1 MSDETLL
8 TDLDAAG
15 VMTVTLNRPEAKN
28 AFDTAMQ
35 QRMLE
40 LFRDLARRPDV
51 RVVVLTGAGG
61 AFCTGG
67 DVKSLGA
74 PDPQDSI
81 ARQFA
86 EDPQWLDVEY
96 RTDRLRHFMQAALW
110 LQRMGKPTIAMVR
123 GAAAGAGLS
132 LAMACDFRIASRTA
146 FFVTAFARI
155 GMSGDFGGTYFL
167 TQLVGPAKTKELYML
182 GDRID
187 AEEAQRL
194 GLLTRLVDDAALES
208 ATGEFAARLA
218 KGPPIAL
225 RYIKENVQAA
235 LDESIER
242 ACDLEAR
249 NMIRSRL
256 SLDAK
261 EAMAAFAEKREPRF
275 LGR

>member
-8 TDLDAAG
+8 TELDAAG
-15 VMTVTLNRPEAKN
+15 VMTVTLNRPGAKN
-28 AFDTAMQ
+28 AFDTLMQ
-35 QRMLE
+35 RRMLE

-74 PDPQDSI
+74 PDPEDPI
-81 ARQFA
+81 AQQFA
-86 EDPQWLDVEY
+86 DDPQWLDVEY
-96 RTDRLRHFMQAALW
+96 RTDRLRHFMQASLW
-110 LQRMGKPTIAMVR
+110 LHRMGKPTIAMVR

-132 LAMACDFRIASRTA
+132 LALACDFRIASRTA

-155 GMSGDFGGTYFL
+155 GMSGDFGGTYYL
-167 TQLVGPAKTKELYML
+167 TKLVGPAKTKELYML

-194 GLLTRLVDDAALES
+194 GILTRLVDDAALES
-208 ATGEFAARLA
+208 TTAEFAARLA

-235 LDESIER
+235 LDEPLER

-256 SLDAK
+256 SQDAR

>member
-8 TDLDAAG
+8 TELDAAG
-15 VMTVTLNRPEAKN
+15 VMTVTLNRPGAKN
-28 AFDTAMQ
+28 AFDTLMQ
-35 QRMLE
+35 RRMLE

-67 DVKSLGA
+67 DFKSLGA
-74 PDPQDSI
+74 PDPEDPI
-81 ARQFA
+81 AQRFA
-86 EDPQWLDVEY
+86 DDPQWLDVEY
-96 RTDRLRHFMQAALW
+96 RTDRLRHFMQASLW
-110 LQRMGKPTIAMVR
+110 LHRMGKPTIAMVR
-123 GAAAGAGLS
+123 GPAAGAGLS
-132 LAMACDFRIASRTA
+132 LALACDFRIASRTA

-167 TQLVGPAKTKELYML
+167 TRLVGPARTKELYML
-182 GDRID
+182 GDRLD

-194 GLLTRLVDDAALES
+194 GLLTRLVDDSALES
-208 ATGEFAARLA
+208 TTAEFAARLA

-225 RYIKENVQAA
+225 RCIKENVQAA
-235 LDESIER
+235 LDEPIER

-249 NMIRSRL
+249 NMIRTRL
-256 SLDAK
+256 SQDAR
-261 EAMAAFAEKREPRF
+261 EAMAAFTEKREPRF